1 MNFNKKYD
9 ITELCLKRKGVR
21 VMSMKITKKILSG
34 ALAVMNIF
42 TTAGAVPINNEKLP
56 TAPAIKKDEKSKS
69 KLYLKLLDKIL
80 TAGTVIGFAAGC
92 FYEFYEC
99 MKCFECGEDILDII
113 LYCYSIPEIRK
124 NIEDFKSSSE
134 NEKSI
139 KMLLTIFFKILD
151 SGKNGYFDKNSKPF
165 TGYYKFYAI
174 CHNLEKSIYGFL
186 KCENLEKIISDT
198 VKQCVY
204 SKELNSQFFLPQG
217 NYTVNMDT
225 LKDTLSIYLKVNL
238 FNEYAFYNDITGIS
252 KEGGR
257 ARYELRSIILHS
269 SCGEM
274 PEVWKR
280 TEEGEWVKGAYTEK
294 SRSRDCLRN
303 RITWRCCA
311 SSMHLIYKK
320 MC

>member
-92 FYEFYEC
+92 FYEFCEY
-99 MKCFECGEDILDII
+99 KKRFECGEDISDII
-113 LYCYSIPEIRK
+113 LYCYSIPKIRK
-124 NIEDFKSSSE
+124 NIENFESSSE
-134 NEKSI
+134 NEMLM
-139 KMLLTIFFKILD
+139 KMVITSLFKALD
-151 SGKNGYFDKNSKPF
+151 SGRCYSDKNGKLFI
-165 TGYYKFYAI
+165 GHYKFCAI
-174 CHNLEKSIYGFL
+174 CHNLEKSIYGSL
-186 KCENLEKIISDT
+186 ECKNLEKIISDT
-198 VKQCVY
+198 VKQYVH

-238 FNEYAFYNDITGIS
+238 FNAYAFYNYITGIS

-257 ARYELRSIILHS
+257 ARYKLRSIILHS
-269 SCGEM
+269 SFGEA
-274 PEVWKR
+274 PELWKR
-280 TEEGEWVKGAYTEK
+280 TEDSRWTNGAYMGK
-294 SRSRDCLRN
+294 RSRGWLLD
-303 RITWRCCA
+303 RIMGRYCA
-311 SSMHLIYKK
+311 SSMHLIYEK
-320 MC
+320 MP